1 MKSLK
6 TITIERSQRIWIE
19 FTRLGISL
27 HVKLNLDEYA
37 LVDSLKGHPNQ
48 HSFILL
54 LDMSFNS
61 QTGLAQTFLKEE
73 KSGLD

>member
-1 MKSLK
+1 M
-6 TITIERSQRIWIE
+6 
-19 FTRLGISL
+19 
-27 HVKLNLDEYA
+27 HVKPNLDEYA